1 MAARLQ
7 GVRCP
12 QSGRGL
18 HRRAAHRHQFL
29 SGVLITTTCFNS
41 WRQSMK
47 DLHELFNTLDGR
59 GLAAL
64 VRKGEVSPSEL
75 LETAIARVEQVEPSL
90 NAVCEKLYEQARG
103 QATENSVRQGVMAGV
118 PTLVKD
124 MFTPMA
130 GARMTCGSRALGEFR
145 SDIDCE
151 IVSRL
156 RRAGCQLIGTTTAP
170 EFGVSYSTESQRF
183 GATRNPWNLDYSA
196 GGSSGGAAALV
207 AARAIP
213 FAHGN
218 DGGGSLRVPASCC
231 GVFGFKPS
239 RGLLPSGPMVGE
251 GWAGLGT
258 AHAIT
263 LSVGDSAALLD
274 ATAGID
280 SGAPY
285 AAPMP
290 PTSFSRAVEREPK
303 RLKIALISTL
313 SPWHAEPEALAALQ
327 HTAALL
333 ESLGHYVVPTTLPV
347 RLPEFLDATFDIIG
361 SHTQGYLELLGK
373 MRGFPVA
380 MDELEPR
387 TRVILR
393 ERGQLPATRYI
404 SAVESMHALGRAMAG
419 FFEDYDIVLTP
430 TLNRAPPRLGE
441 LAFDDDSRSL
451 QDFIALSHSYSPYTA
466 LFNATGQPAMS
477 VPLYW
482 TADSLPLGSH
492 FAARF
497 GDELTLLSLAA
508 QLERAQPWAARRP
521 PCSAKGD

>member
-1 MAARLQ
+1 M
-7 GVRCP
+7 
-12 QSGRGL
+12 
-18 HRRAAHRHQFL
+18 
-29 SGVLITTTCFNS
+29 N
-41 WRQSMK
+41 

-59 GLAAL
+59 GLATL
-64 VRKGEVSPSEL
+64 VRNGEVSPGEL
-75 LETAIARVEQVEPSL
+75 LETAIARVEQVEPGL
-90 NAVCEKLYEQARG
+90 NAVSERLYEQARS
-103 QATENSVRQGVMAGV
+103 QASGSSVRQGVMAGV

-124 MFTPMA
+124 MFTPMT
-130 GARMTCGSRALGEFR
+130 GARMTSGSHALGEFR
-145 SDIDCE
+145 SNIDCE

-156 RRAGCQLIGTTTAP
+156 RQAGCQLIGTTTAP

-183 GATRNPWNLDYSA
+183 GATCNPWNLQHSA

-251 GWAGLGT
+251 GWAGLST

-274 ATAGID
+274 ATAGSD
-280 SGAPY
+280 LGAPY

-290 PTSFSRAVEREPK
+290 ATPFAHAAGRDPR
-303 RLKIALISTL
+303 RLKIALISAI
-313 SPWHAEPEALAALQ
+313 SPWPAEPEALAALQ
-327 HTAALL
+327 NTAALL
-333 ESLGHYVVPTTLPV
+333 EALGHYVVPATLPV
-347 RLPEFLDATFDIIG
+347 QLPEFLDATFDIIG
-361 SHTQGYLELLGK
+361 SHTQGYLDLLGK

-380 MDELEPR
+380 MDEVEPR

-419 FFEDYDIVLTP
+419 FFEEYDIVLTP

-451 QDFIALSHSYSPYTA
+451 QDFIALSHRYSPYTA
-466 LFNATGQPAMS
+466 IFNATGQPAMS

-497 GDELTLLSLAA
+497 GDELTLLSLAG

-521 PCSAKGD
+521 PLNACAG